1 MKLVVDTNIVFSAI
15 LNQKSRIGQ
24 ILMLSHPSMRLYSC
38 SYLKYELQNY
48 HQKLADLTEKPISD
62 IVQIEE
68 LVTKK
73 IRFIDAEM
81 IEDEYLQEA
90 LGLTHDV
97 DEDDLLFVALA
108 LRIKGRLWTGDKK
121 LEKGLIAKGF
131 DRVITTQHIFHFFV
145 NTMFVQR

>member
-24 ILMLSHPSMRLYSC
+24 ILMFSHPSILLYSC

-48 HQKLADLTEKPISD
+48 HQKLADLTEKPISE
-62 IVQIEE
+62 IVHIEE
-68 LVTKK
+68 LVTKR

-81 IEDEYLQEA
+81 IEDEYLQDA
-90 LGLTHDV
+90 LTLTHDV

-108 LRIKGRLWTGDKK
+108 LRIRGRLWTGDKK
-121 LEKGLIAKGF
+121 LEKGLRAKGF
-131 DRVITTQHIFHFFV
+131 KGVIATQQIL
-145 NTMFVQR
+145 NLLGLGYSKE